1 MAGMRAGIL
10 APVALLL
17 IFLLAALFVFIYV
30 RAYRSNY
37 YTYNLLRLDPLEE
50 GSLKDYEARISTAE
64 IWMIGDSRIARWDTD
79 LLKEESGIANLG
91 IEGQTSAQVYYRLKN
106 YLVSD
111 TPSLIVLQVGIND
124 LKIIGLDKGLKAEVS
139 KNLCRNIEAICHL
152 CIDRDIKVILMNII
166 PVGKIEPA
174 RRLVWNTEVN
184 QALDSVNAALK
195 LMTDNEHVLYLDTYT
210 LLSDNTKKVRTEL
223 QYDFL
228 HINKKGYEIL
238 SAALK
243 QQIKTISNK

>member
-1 MAGMRAGIL
+1 MRAGIL

-50 GSLKDYEARISTAE
+50 GSFKDYEARISTAE

-238 SAALK
+238 STALK

>member
-1 MAGMRAGIL
+1 MRAGIL

-238 SAALK
+238 STALK